1 MAEEAGA
8 TKNHVRNK
16 RKETSDQEMINGAE
30 TMSQPVDGWGA
41 GRQGGGEA
49 GWIPLVTSR
58 HLY

>member
-16 RKETSDQEMINGAE
+16 RKETSNQEMINGAE

-41 GRQGGGEA
+41 GRQGGGRQ
-49 GWIPLVTSR
+49 GGF
-58 HLY
+58 HL